1 MKQLRRTILKRL
13 TNYRNQSGES
23 IHSLEEVFQR
33 YQNNPQVK
41 FMLEPKGDGE
51 DAKRIVELIN
61 KYHLQKRILFESF
74 SSAALKKLARLVPKI
89 PRTQLAGSYK
99 ATGHSQDFAAS
110 FILQMRPTIY
120 MIKTKSTCSGV

>member
-1 MKQLRRTILKRL
+1 
-13 TNYRNQSGES
+13 
-23 IHSLEEVFQR
+23 
-33 YQNNPQVK
+33 
-41 FMLEPKGDGE
+41 MLEPKGDGE

-74 SSAALKKLARLVPKI
+74 SSLHLRSLLVLYPKFRARSLLALTRQQVTVKILPLA
-89 PRTQLAGSYK
+89 
-99 ATGHSQDFAAS
+99 